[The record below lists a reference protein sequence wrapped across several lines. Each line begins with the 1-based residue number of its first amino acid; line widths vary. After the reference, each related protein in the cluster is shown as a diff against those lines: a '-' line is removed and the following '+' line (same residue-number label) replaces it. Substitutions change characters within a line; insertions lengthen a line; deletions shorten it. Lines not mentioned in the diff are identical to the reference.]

1 MNETVKYTCEDHAR
15 RSKQRKEVL
24 KNFPE
29 VTAENITQFPSLYK
43 GGLVNNSSA
52 VKIKQGVSQFSR
64 ESKVTGA
71 IAGLNA
77 GEVSEIIEGEYG
89 VYVIYVAKENN
100 AEITEDNTFEVEKN
114 QIKGTTQRIGGL
126 LLDEYVTEKSDL
138 SDNRKTL
145 R

>member
-1 MNETVKYTCEDHAR
+1 M
-15 RSKQRKEVL
+15 
-24 KNFPE
+24 
-29 VTAENITQFPSLYK
+29 
-43 GGLVNNSSA
+43 NNSSA

-89 VYVIYVAKENN
+89 VYVIYVTKANN

-114 QIKGTTQRIGGL
+114 QLQGTTQRIGGL